1 MDLINLLDSESKA
14 AQTQSLDL
22 SFNELLDMYRS
33 TDRELNISPEYQRI
47 FRWTRGTQS
56 RFIESLLLEMPVP
69 PIYVIE
75 DDVGK
80 YELIDGLQRLSSY
93 LHFRGVLNSP
103 DSLPPVKLG
112 ESLKLVDCD
121 IVTALNGKVYAD
133 LPTALQIRLK
143 RAFVRVEVIRRSSDP
158 RLKYHMFKR
167 LNTGGVLLSD
177 QQLRNCTIRLLDSKF
192 TDFLARLATDKN
204 FRVCT
209 KNLTDERLRGAYDQ
223 ELILRFYA
231 FKYDLA
237 SFKHDVSDFLTD
249 YMEKVSD
256 AGHERHMSID
266 YMEAEQTFRD
276 TFLVLAKA
284 YGSDAFSFAN
294 AKNKL
299 RPAGVGKELVSG
311 FSVYHFEAFCIGI
324 QKSLPRLLD
333 LANKSPD
340 VLRAA
345 VTSIKM
351 DSAFINATTGGGKN
365 SPGPLRTRICMVET
379 VMEGL

>member
-22 SFNELLDMYRS
+22 SFNELYDMYRS
-33 TDRELNISPEYQRI
+33 PDQELNISPEYQRI
-47 FRWTRGTQS
+47 FRWTLGAQS

-75 DDVGK
+75 DEVGK

-103 DSLPPVKLG
+103 HSLPPVRLG

-121 IVTALNGKVYAD
+121 IVTALNGKGYVD

-143 RAFVRVEVIRRSSDP
+143 RAFVRVEVIRKSSDP

-177 QQLRNCTIRLLDSKF
+177 QQLRNCTIRLLDNRF
-192 TDFLARLATDKN
+192 TDFLAEMARNEN
-204 FRVCT
+204 FRMCIQ
-209 KNLTDERLRGAYDQ
+209 NLTDERFRDSYDQ
-223 ELILRFYA
+223 ELVLRFFS
-231 FKYDLA
+231 FKYDIA

-256 AGHERHMSID
+256 AGHEQHMPLD
-266 YMEAEQTFRD
+266 YAAAERVFQD
-276 TFLVLAKA
+276 TFMILAKA
-284 YGSDAFSFAN
+284 YGVDAFSFAN
-294 AKNKL
+294 AKNKK
-299 RPAGVGKELVSG
+299 RPPGVGKELVSG
-311 FSVYHFEAFCIGI
+311 FSVYHFEALCMGV
-324 QKSLPRLLD
+324 QPYLQRLKG
-333 LANKSPD
+333 LANDQPE

-345 VTSIKM
+345 ITAIKM
-351 DSAFINATTGGGKN
+351 DSDFIEATTGGGKN
-365 SPGPLRTRICMVET
+365 SPGPLRTRIGMVER
-379 VMEGL
+379 VMENL